1 MIVLRCRNG
10 LVQPCLIESY
20 THTDGS
26 VVASEMLN
34 DDHDTMLL
42 IIILMFTF
50 VLMST
55 LAFVAIFYVRRWQR
69 RTRFFA
75 HARLNE
81 NVEEITNPIFDFAAT
96 DRDDIAL
103 PVTNIS
109 NSDDKVR
116 RLLNESTAFDLNLK
130 PFQGHFSNPLY
141 ESMYASSHKGL
152 LEKKSDDDE
161 EEIKHDLL

>member
-1 MIVLRCRNG
+1 
-10 LVQPCLIESY
+10 
-20 THTDGS
+20 
-26 VVASEMLN
+26 MLN
-34 DDHDTMLL
+34 NDHDALSV
-42 IIILMFTF
+42 IVILMFTL

-55 LAFVAIFYVRRWQR
+55 LATVAVYYLRRWQR

-96 DRDDIAL
+96 ERDDIAM

-109 NSDDKVR
+109 SNDEKVEKNRFGFKPTNDD
-116 RLLNESTAFDLNLK
+116 L
-130 PFQGHFSNPLY
+130 QGHFSNPLY

-152 LEKKSDDDE
+152 LEKKSDDE
-161 EEIKHDLL
+161 EEIKSDLL